1 MLYAHILLYTHIY
14 KKITQTGY
22 MTYRRHAKK
31 GAAKDGSNGSESN
44 RSESNRSESN
54 RPAPPPALPPRRPS
68 RAVVETEFY
77 DLLSVSPNATAG
89 EIKKV

>member
-1 MLYAHILLYTHIY
+1 
-14 KKITQTGY
+14 

-31 GAAKDGSNGSESN
+31 GAGKDSSSNASDSNG
-44 RSESNRSESN
+44 SESNRSESN

>member
-1 MLYAHILLYTHIY
+1 
-14 KKITQTGY
+14 

-31 GAAKDGSNGSESN
+31 GAVKDGSNASESNVSESN

-54 RPAPPPALPPRRPS
+54 RSAPPPALPPRRPS

-77 DLLSVSPNATAG
+77 DLLGVSPNATAG